1 MITVT
6 WQSALV
12 WLLAVC
18 GGFSTICVAVGWLIK
33 IVKSLKKPADDVK
46 ARLDGQDQK
55 LANDNERLK
64 KIESTLEEL
73 REVQPM
79 ILRSEYVILQHMRT
93 NNSTGEIAKQEEA
106 INNYLFN
113 RK

>member
-1 MITVT
+1 MITITYENVM
-6 WQSALV
+6 AF
-12 WLLAVC
+12 LA
-18 GGFSTICVAVGWLIK
+18 FFTAACVAGGWLIK
-33 IVKSLKKPADDVK
+33 IIKGLKKPVDDVK
-46 ARLDGQDQK
+46 LRLDGQDQK

>member
-1 MITVT
+1 MWI
-6 WQSALV
+6 
-12 WLLAVC
+12 LAVC
-18 GGFSTICVAVGWLIK
+18 GGFSTVCVAGGWVIK
-33 IVKSLKKPADDVK
+33 IIRGLKKPSQDVK
-46 ARLDGQDQK
+46 ARLDSQDQK

-73 REVQPM
+73 HEVQPM

-113 RK
+113 RR

>member
-12 WLLAVC
+12 WILAVC
-18 GGFSTICVAVGWLIK
+18 GGFSTICVAGGWAIK
-33 IVKSLKKPADDVK
+33 IIKGLKKPSQDVK
-46 ARLDGQDQK
+46 ERLDSQDKK

-64 KIESTLEEL
+64 KIELTLEEL

-113 RK
+113 R

>member
-1 MITVT
+1 MITIT
-6 WQSALV
+6 YERAMAF
-12 WLLAVC
+12 LAFFTAC
-18 GGFSTICVAVGWLIK
+18 CVSGGWLIK
-33 IVKSLKKPADDVK
+33 IIKGLKKPSQDVK
-46 ARLDGQDQK
+46 ERLDSQDQK

-64 KIESTLEEL
+64 KIELTLEEL

-113 RK
+113 R